1 MASTTSTNTNTTGT
15 ASKTTTGTFTLLL
28 FASASTF
35 AGGVETLRL
44 PAPTTLRGVFD
55 ALEAQFPGMRDA
67 VLRSAAVTVNLE
79 YIDVDPDI
87 DANANAAATAA
98 GQKRDGDV
106 GGDATDK
113 GDGLDMVINA
123 GDEVGIIPP
132 YVYSG
137 PPNGLLR
144 DAGRSQTSRPILV
157 CSDYANTIWRIQELL
172 KIVDTN
178 AFGLRVRLSG
188 PT

>member
-1 MASTTSTNTNTTGT
+1 MASTTSTNTNTTPNTTGT
-15 ASKTTTGTFTLLL
+15 ASKTTSAGTFTLLL

-44 PAPTTLRGVFD
+44 PGPTTLRGVFE
-55 ALEAQFPGMRDA
+55 ALEARFPGMRDA

-79 YIDVDPDI
+79 YVDVDPDI
-87 DANANAAATAA
+87 DASA

-132 YVYSG
+132 VSSG
-137 PPNGLLR
+137 
-144 DAGRSQTSRPILV
+144 
-157 CSDYANTIWRIQELL
+157 
-172 KIVDTN
+172 
-178 AFGLRVRLSG
+178 
-188 PT
+188 